1 MHGPMP
7 TLVMLAKS
15 VVFLPR
21 FRGTLPWALWP
32 SGGSWRCASHTR
44 PRTPSARDRG
54 ALAPRASAP
63 FRPRRARRPGGT
75 FFERQPQT
83 PEGAADAGDGDR
95 HALLVVEE
103 LAVLLEGEVG
113 VARDL
118 RRQRLL
124 QRPALAR
131 GRAGRRLGIDA
142 ARLSAQPQPAPH
154 GRLRD
159 AEGLG
164 HLPTRH
170 PAVDGGEHPDPEVL
184 RIRFHDPSLSQRST
198 DTQSAVR
205 TPSKR
210 SSTSEKT
217 PSTHSGE

>member
-1 MHGPMP
+1 MEVCVPHSS
-7 TLVMLAKS
+7 TNTK
-15 VVFLPR
+15 
-21 FRGTLPWALWP
+21 
-32 SGGSWRCASHTR
+32 
-44 PRTPSARDRG
+44 
-54 ALAPRASAP
+54 
-63 FRPRRARRPGGT
+63 RPGSRRLSPSCQRALSASSRSAAGRD

-142 ARLSAQPQPAPH
+142 ARLSAQPQP
-154 GRLRD
+154 RLTVGSETPKVSATSPRGIPRST
-159 AEGLG
+159 AASTLILRSFEYGFM
-164 HLPTRH
+164 TRVSH
-170 PAVDGGEHPDPEVL
+170 NDQ
-184 RIRFHDPSLSQRST
+184 RIRNPLLELRQHEVRRILIP
-198 DTQSAVR
+198 R
-205 TPSKR
+205 TPVNKGKR
-210 SSTSEKT
+210 E
-217 PSTHSGE
+217 GRGC